1 MRWARFQVMR
11 SIEETITRLSE
22 EQGQARVVAGGTDLL
37 IQLME
42 EGQEE
47 ALTLLDISQIDEIR
61 GITESEGFLLIGAS
75 TTIAELSFSEL
86 IWKKARALSQGAR
99 SLGSPQ
105 IRNVATIGGNVVN
118 AQPAADTSVP
128 LIALGAEAKI
138 VSSKG
143 ERWVLVEDLFQG
155 VGISRVN
162 PFREVLTHFKIKI
175 YEPPRR
181 ASTMERLSKRKAF
194 TLPTLSV
201 ALSVELDEN
210 LNYFSEVRI
219 VVAPVAPI
227 PWRARRAEE
236 ALKNTAII
244 RANLNNAATLAKEEV
259 HPRESLRGG
268 IEYRKDMVE
277 VLTKRALLNV
287 LSLINKEPHD

>member
-1 MRWARFQVMR
+1 MR